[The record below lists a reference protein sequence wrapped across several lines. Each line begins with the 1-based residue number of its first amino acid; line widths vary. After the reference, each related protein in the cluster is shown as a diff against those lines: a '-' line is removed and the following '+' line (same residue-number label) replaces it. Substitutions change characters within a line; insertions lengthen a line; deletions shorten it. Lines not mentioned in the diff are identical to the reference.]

1 MEIPSLLGPRLL
13 LRPHCDEDF
22 ESFVAL
28 NADPEVMRHY
38 PAPLSRQESQATFDR
53 LRAHFATHGFGL
65 WAVTRIGQ
73 DEPLGFVGIM
83 RPSFTA
89 HFTRPEQP
97 CIELVWR
104 LRRSAWGQGYASEGA
119 RLSAAYAFD
128 VLGADEVVAMTV
140 PANTRSWAV
149 MERLGMQRNPD
160 DDFDHPRIAEGHP
173 LRRHVLYRLS
183 ATRWRELAG
192 GHAPAPSAA
201 TASTPDRHRR

>member
-13 LRPHCDEDF
+13 LRPFGDEDF

-28 NADPEVMRHY
+28 NADPEVMHHY

-65 WAVTRIGQ
+65 WAVTLIGQ
-73 DEPLGFVGIM
+73 NDPLGFVGIM

-89 HFTRPEQP
+89 HFTRPEEP
-97 CIELVWR
+97 CIELGWR
-104 LRRSAWGQGYASEGA
+104 LRRSAWGHGYASEGA
-119 RLSAAYAFD
+119 RLSAAHAFD
-128 VLGADEVVAMTV
+128 VLGVDEVVALTV
-140 PANTRSWAV
+140 PANTRSRAV

-160 DDFDHPRIAEGHP
+160 DDFDHPRVAEGHP

-183 ATRWRELAG
+183 AARWRQLAG
-192 GHAPAPSAA
+192 QRPASP
-201 TASTPDRHRR
+201 